1 MQLTQSN
8 PRHRLVPIKTLAAQ
22 GRIDEALAQVVSLV
36 MDEPGFVEGHN
47 GMAVLYHSKG
57 QLDAAF
63 SAISR
68 AIAIEPENANV
79 QRNHAAIEMARGRP
93 AAAARALEGILSKNP
108 QDGEALALAGDVA
121 MITSSFDDA
130 ISFYE
135 TALRV
140 NPSLSESLREKM
152 NAAQF
157 AKLALVKT

>member
-1 MQLTQSN
+1 MQLTQN
-8 PRHRLVPIKTLAAQ
+8 NARQRLVPIESLAAE
-22 GRIDEALAQVVSLV
+22 GRIDEALAQVVNLV
-36 MDEPGFVEGHN
+36 MDEPNFVDGHN

-63 SAISR
+63 CAISR
-68 AIAIEPENANV
+68 AIAIEPDNANV

-135 TALRV
+135 TAQRV

-152 NAAQF
+152 NAARF